1 MDHFSYSTL
10 QEDIFNIV
18 YQYLFK
24 LFIYFRRQK
33 MSQKLEVLYNRKPCY
48 DIVIESNFDVLSNEL
63 SNFDCANKKI
73 CIISDSTVSSIYK
86 DELMDILKPACK
98 NIYSYSFSSGEAQ
111 KNLSTVN
118 DIYRFLIEQQFDRK
132 DMLLALGGGVV
143 GDITGFVAATYLRGI
158 DYIQVPTTLLSQVDS
173 SIGGK
178 TGVDFEQYKNM
189 VGAFKMPR
197 LVYINIHT
205 LSTLDD
211 RQFYNGFAEAMKHG
225 LIKDA
230 MYYEWLIS
238 NMYEICDREEEVLEE
253 LVYKSC
259 QIKKAIVEK
268 DPLEQGDRALLN
280 FGHTIGHAIE
290 KYKNFNLM
298 HGECV
303 ALGCIAAAYIS
314 WKKELLSMEEYYEVR
329 DMFVPF
335 NLPIS
340 VEDLDTDEIIKITKS
355 DKKMEQGALKFILL
369 KKIGKAII
377 DRNVTEEELKAGI
390 EEIIYRDEME

>member
-1 MDHFSYSTL
+1 
-10 QEDIFNIV
+10 
-18 YQYLFK
+18 
-24 LFIYFRRQK
+24 
-33 MSQKLEVLYNRKPCY
+33 MSQRLEVLYNRKPCY
-48 DIVIESNFDVLSNEL
+48 NIVIESNFNALSNEL

-86 DELMDILKPACK
+86 DELMDILKPVCK

-253 LVYKSC
+253 LVYRSC